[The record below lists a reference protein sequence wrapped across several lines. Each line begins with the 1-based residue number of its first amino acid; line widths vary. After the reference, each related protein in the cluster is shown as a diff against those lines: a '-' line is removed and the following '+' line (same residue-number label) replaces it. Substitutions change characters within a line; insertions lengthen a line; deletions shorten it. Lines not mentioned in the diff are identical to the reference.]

1 MEIRQLKYFINVAET
16 RSFSEASRQCF
27 LSQSAISQQ
36 IKQLEDELG
45 TQLFLRNTHSVTLT
59 SAGEELL
66 PLARQALMSF
76 ANCQEHMNGIRGLI
90 TGQLN
95 IGMTY
100 ALEPYVRHAVVE
112 MMKRYP
118 KLHIN
123 MYYKP
128 THELHRMLLNHELDM
143 AFSINMPDEGEG
155 IVSRP
160 IVSYRICAVMNKR
173 HPMAQRED
181 LSIKDLLGQSFILP
195 EKNSGSIRTLRK
207 FIPAEDMEKMN
218 VRAYTDSP
226 NALLNILKET
236 NFISF
241 LSYRSVSSHPSL
253 IAKNIKELPK
263 NIQCYVHCLKDVC
276 QKQSSK
282 VFMDILTKESI
293 PYYNSME
300 E

>member
-1 MEIRQLKYFINVAET
+1 MEIRQLKYFICVAEAH
-16 RSFSEASRQCF
+16 SFSEASRQCF

-36 IKQLEDELG
+36 IKLLEEELG
-45 TQLFLRNTHSVTLT
+45 TQLFLRNTHTVTLT
-59 SAGEELL
+59 EAGEELL
-66 PLARQALMSF
+66 PLARTAMKSF
-76 ANCQEHMNGIRGLI
+76 TNCQEHMNGIRGLI
-90 TGQLN
+90 AGHLN
-95 IGMTY
+95 IGMTD
-100 ALEPYVRHAVVE
+100 AMEPYIRHTAVE

-128 THELHRMLLNHELDM
+128 THELHRMLLCHELDM
-143 AFSINMPDEGEG
+143 AFSINTAEDGEG
-155 IVSRP
+155 IMSNP

-173 HPMAQRED
+173 HPLAHRD
-181 LSIKDLLGQSFILP
+181 NLSIKDLLGQSFILP

-207 FIPAEDMEKMN
+207 YVSAEDIEAMN

-241 LSYRSVSSHPSL
+241 LSSRAVSSHPTL
-253 IAKNIKELPK
+253 VAKDIKELPAR
-263 NIQCYVHCLKDVC
+263 IQCYVHTLKDVC
-276 QKQSSK
+276 PKQSSK
-282 VFMDILTKESI
+282 VFMDVLTKESI